1 MKSQICS
8 AAAIELTKR
17 VRCFTANDLAR
28 IIFGFCRLHFHPQDE
43 CISKVISHSLDIL
56 LEDEII
62 QSSDAVITV
71 ESYNE
76 LEYSTKMQGM
86 IARAQ
91 LEDLRKPFHFKNRT
105 KLKQLKNAIE
115 NEQCPENLS
124 YQKQRYDNFKGFE
137 LASLVFALAQMQ
149 IESVG
154 DKFFDF
160 VKEEIMRES
169 VPLDVSFCFV
179 FSTGYLFRCLN

>member
-17 VRCFTANDLAR
+17 VRCFNANDLAR
-28 IIFGFCRLHFHPQDE
+28 ITFGFCRLHFHPQEE

-62 QSSDAVITV
+62 QSSDAVLSV
-71 ESYNE
+71 ESYNQI
-76 LEYSTKMQGM
+76 EYSTKMQGM

-91 LEDLRKPFHFKNRT
+91 LDDLRKPFHFTNRT
-105 KLKQLKNAIE
+105 KLKQLKNAIAT
-115 NEQCPENLS
+115 EQCPENLS
-124 YQKQRYDNFKGFE
+124 NQKQQYDNFKGYE
-137 LASLVFALAQMQ
+137 LAALVFALAQMQ

-160 VKEEIMRES
+160 VKEEIMRETIS
-169 VPLDVSFCFV
+169 LDVSFCFD
-179 FSTGYLFRCLN
+179 FFKWLFV